1 MNDGQIKVSFG
12 ELGNAASSIGAQAGQ
27 VQQQLDDLKARLQ
40 PIVNLWEGAASGA
53 YMEKQAQWDQAAADL
68 QQVLSS
74 IGVAVQ
80 QATEAYEAA
89 ERQNISRW

>member
-12 ELGNAASSIGAQAGQ
+12 ELANAASSITSQASQ
-27 VQQQLDDLKARLQ
+27 VQQQLDDLKQRIQ
-40 PIVNLWEGAASGA
+40 PVVALWEGGASSA
-53 YMEKQAQWDQAAADL
+53 YQEAQGKWDAAAADL

-80 QATEAYEAA
+80 QATEAYESA
-89 ERQNISRW
+89 EKTNMNRW